1 MLNSLFT
8 FYSIFIFI
16 LYSYNLS
23 HTSKIMIFIIGIIHK
38 KTEEA
43 IMDLARILA
52 LEKCPRLTGMTPSKT
67 LRNTGAGI

>member
-1 MLNSLFT
+1 
-8 FYSIFIFI
+8 
-16 LYSYNLS
+16 
-23 HTSKIMIFIIGIIHK
+23 MIFISGIIHK